1 MKRFNRLISTLI
13 LTISLALPASYSFA
27 KAPVIITDA
36 TSTATTSTAAVVDN
50 KLMGIDRDYR
60 ISILH
65 GDIENHTEFA
75 LEGHNPNISTT
86 DEVVWQVPSATQKLY
101 VWNAAAD
108 TVLIVSDDD
117 TDNASGVGA
126 REYTITGLLAGYVA
140 DTEVVAAH
148 ATDGTIAVSSTKEWL
163 RINSVE
169 VTDAGSGGGNA
180 GNIAITE
187 STDTNILSWVEAGEN
202 ISFQSVFTSADDET
216 VYITEITGN
225 ASGNK
230 NVHVHVNVREF
241 GGLFKPIKHRT
252 ILDSP
257 FEMSQIKLPPKTDII
272 VITHSDITGGIVDL
286 SLEGWI
292 ETSE

>member
-1 MKRFNRLISTLI
+1 M
-13 LTISLALPASYSFA
+13 AQ
-27 KAPVIITDA
+27 PVKIVDA
-36 TSTATTSTAAVVDN
+36 TGTAASNVAQVVDN
-50 KLMGIDRDYR
+50 KVMGINRDYR

-65 GDIENHTEFA
+65 GDIENHTPFA
-75 LEGHNPNISTT
+75 LEGHNPSITTT

-101 VWNAAAD
+101 VWNATAD
-108 TVLIVSDDD
+108 TVNIVSSNS

-126 REYTITGLLAGYVA
+126 REYTITGLLAGYVR

-163 RINSVE
+163 RVNSVE

-180 GNIAITE
+180 GNITITE
-187 STDTNILSWVEAGEN
+187 STDTNILSWVQAGEN
-202 ISFQSVFTSADDET
+202 ISFMAVHTTAADET

-230 NVHVHVNVREF
+230 NVHVHVNAREF
-241 GGLFKPIKHRT
+241 GGLFKPLKHRT
-252 ILDSP
+252 IADSP
-257 FEMSQIKLPPKTDII
+257 FVMSQLKFPPKTDII

-286 SLEGWI
+286 SLEGWV
-292 ETSE
+292 ETSS